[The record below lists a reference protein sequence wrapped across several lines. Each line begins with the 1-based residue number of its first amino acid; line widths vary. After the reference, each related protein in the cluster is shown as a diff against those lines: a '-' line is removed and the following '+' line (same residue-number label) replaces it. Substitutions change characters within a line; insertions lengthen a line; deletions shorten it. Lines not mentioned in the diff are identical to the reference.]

1 MDLAGEYRI
10 AASREA
16 VWEALNDPEILKEC
30 IPGCKSLEKGEN
42 GELTATVVSKVGP
55 VKATFKGEVRLENLN
70 PPESYSIV
78 GEGKGGVAG
87 FAKGGADVKLTED
100 GDETVL
106 AYEARAQVGGKIAQ
120 LGSRLID
127 STAKKMANDF
137 FGAFSAKVASNAAA
151 SEADAPAAIAP
162 EAAVATKATGPEQP
176 AQEAPSENSGS
187 ETADA
192 GSEKVVARDDPK
204 PPAPASPVPASPVP
218 ASSAPA
224 PTPST
229 DADENKGLSF
239 SGPMLWLLVGAAGL
253 ILILAI
259 AY

>member
-100 GDETVL
+100 GNETVL

-137 FGAFSAKVASNAAA
+137 FGAFSAKVAGNATA
-151 SEADAPAAIAP
+151 SEADAPAA
-162 EAAVATKATGPEQP
+162 VATEVAAATEATGPEES
-176 AQEAPSENSGS
+176 AQEAPSENTGS
-187 ETADA
+187 EMAA
-192 GSEKVVARDDPK
+192 VQDDPK
-204 PPAPASPVPASPVP
+204 PPAPASP
-218 ASSAPA
+218 APA
-224 PTPST
+224 PIPTPST

>member
-1 MDLAGEYRI
+1 MDLAGEYHI
-10 AASREA
+10 PASRQA
-16 VWEALNDPEILKEC
+16 VWDALNDPDVLKDC

-42 GELTATVVSKVGP
+42 GELAATVVSKIGP

-100 GDETVL
+100 GEGTIL
-106 AYEARAQVGGKIAQ
+106 TYEAKAQVGGKLAQ

-137 FGAFSAKVASNAAA
+137 FGAFSARVGGAAA
-151 SEADAPAAIAP
+151 DTGTDAPAEAP
-162 EAAVATKATGPEQP
+162 VAAEPVTEAAAEPADSEPKPQP
-176 AQEAPSENSGS
+176 AASPAPSA
-187 ETADA
+187 T
-192 GSEKVVARDDPK
+192 
-204 PPAPASPVPASPVP
+204 PASTTPATTKPAST
-218 ASSAPA
+218 PA
-224 PTPST
+224 PTQPSAEP
-229 DADENKGLSF
+229 DGAGLSF
-239 SGPMLWLLVGAAGL
+239 SGPMLWLLVGAAAL
-253 ILILAI
+253 ILILAV

>member
-10 AASREA
+10 SASREA
-16 VWEALNDPEILKEC
+16 VWDALNDPEVLKDC

-42 GELTATVVSKVGP
+42 GDLAATVVSKIGP

-100 GDETVL
+100 GDGTIL
-106 AYEARAQVGGKIAQ
+106 NYEAKAQVGGKLAQ

-127 STAKKMANDF
+127 STAKKMADDF
-137 FGAFSAKVASNAAA
+137 FGAFSARVGGAAEAEAAPEAPAEEAKAVEPVAEEAA
-151 SEADAPAAIAP
+151 SETEP
-162 EAAVATKATGPEQP
+162 QP
-176 AQEAPSENSGS
+176 A
-187 ETADA
+187 
-192 GSEKVVARDDPK
+192 
-204 PPAPASPVPASPVP
+204 ASPVPSAATASTP
-218 ASSAPA
+218 APGKPAPA
-224 PTPST
+224 APPATQPS
-229 DADENKGLSF
+229 AEPEGAGLSF
-239 SGPMLWLLVGAAGL
+239 SGPMLWLLVGAAAL
-253 ILILAI
+253 ILILAV

>member
-10 AASREA
+10 AAPREA

-137 FGAFSAKVASNAAA
+137 FGAFSEKVASNAAA
-151 SEADAPAAIAP
+151 ADAPAAVSQETTASEEAAP
-162 EAAVATKATGPEQP
+162 EAPAPE
-176 AQEAPSENSGS
+176 ASGENIEPETASAADTGS
-187 ETADA
+187 E
-192 GSEKVVARDDPK
+192 EVAAKDSPK
-204 PPAPASPVPASPVP
+204 PPAPASP
-218 ASSAPA
+218 APA
-224 PTPST
+224 PVPST
-229 DADENKGLSF
+229 DAEENKGLSF

>member
-106 AYEARAQVGGKIAQ
+106 TYEARAQVGGKIAQ

-137 FGAFSAKVASNAAA
+137 FGAFSEKVASNAAA
-151 SEADAPAAIAP
+151 PKADVPAADAQEEAAP
-162 EAAVATKATGPEQP
+162 EAPV
-176 AQEAPSENSGS
+176 QEALGENVEPETASAADTGS
-187 ETADA
+187 E
-192 GSEKVVARDDPK
+192 EVAAKDSPK
-204 PPAPASPVPASPVP
+204 PPAPASP
-218 ASSAPA
+218 APA
-224 PTPST
+224 PVPST
-229 DADENKGLSF
+229 DAEENKGLSF

>member
-16 VWEALNDPEILKEC
+16 VWDALNDPEILKDC
-30 IPGCKSLEKGEN
+30 IPGCKSLEKGED
-42 GELTATVVSKVGP
+42 GELAATVVSKIGP

-100 GDETVL
+100 GDGTIL
-106 AYEARAQVGGKIAQ
+106 AYEAKAQVGGKLAQ

-127 STAKKMANDF
+127 STAKKMAGDF
-137 FGAFSAKVASNAAA
+137 FGAFSERVGASAEETSSDTPAEPVTATEQPAAA
-151 SEADAPAAIAP
+151 EPATSEAAPQPAAAPAPAA
-162 EAAVATKATGPEQP
+162 
-176 AQEAPSENSGS
+176 
-187 ETADA
+187 
-192 GSEKVVARDDPK
+192 
-204 PPAPASPVPASPVP
+204 PVE
-218 ASSAPA
+218 SAPA
-224 PTPST
+224 PSKPAPAAPTKVQP
-229 DADENKGLSF
+229 AAEPEGAGLSF
-239 SGPMLWLLVGAAGL
+239 SGPMLWLLVGAAAL
-253 ILILAI
+253 ILILAV

>member
-10 AASREA
+10 PASREA
-16 VWEALNDPEILKEC
+16 VWDALNDPEILKDC

-42 GELTATVVSKVGP
+42 GELAATVVSKIGP

-100 GDETVL
+100 GDGTVL
-106 AYEARAQVGGKIAQ
+106 AYEAKAQVGGKLAQ

-127 STAKKMANDF
+127 STAKKMADDF
-137 FGAFSAKVASNAAA
+137 FGAFSERVGGGAAAEAAPEAAAEPEAPAAEEAKAADAVVEPAA
-151 SEADAPAAIAP
+151 SEASPEPAAAPAPSTPAAAAPAASKPAP
-162 EAAVATKATGPEQP
+162 A
-176 AQEAPSENSGS
+176 
-187 ETADA
+187 
-192 GSEKVVARDDPK
+192 K
-204 PPAPASPVPASPVP
+204 PPATQPNAEPEGA
-218 ASSAPA
+218 
-224 PTPST
+224 
-229 DADENKGLSF
+229 GLSF
-239 SGPMLWLLVGAAGL
+239 SGPMLWLLVGAAAL
-253 ILILAI
+253 ILILAV